1 MPRFISWLAVGVAA
15 AFVVVA
21 TVATAAFPLP
31 TIAWL
36 AFSISIGTLV
46 VSAGIAYY
54 SRNQVAS
61 LLTALVTAAVS
72 AWTIVASLVFSL
84 STVQN
89 LAFAGALAIG
99 GLALA
104 GLTVHELSVERVAR
118 AVQKDSAERESRLAA
133 AA

>member
-15 AFVVVA
+15 AFLV
-21 TVATAAFPLP
+21 VATAAFPLP

-36 AFSISIGTLV
+36 AFSIGIGTLV
-46 VSAGIAYY
+46 VSAGIAYA

-61 LLTALVTAAVS
+61 LVTALVTAAVGL
-72 AWTIVASLVFSL
+72 WTIVASLVYSL

-99 GLALA
+99 GLALV
-104 GLTVHELSVERVAR
+104 GLTVHEFSVERVAR
-118 AVQKDSAERESRLAA
+118 AVQQDSAERESRLAA